1 MFGILFLDDENKSE
15 NIYFLKN
22 KKSKVFLVT
31 QVMIFGKF
39 VKRIIKKVDLKVEFR
54 SKYKPKLILD
64 YTEGD
69 R

>member
-1 MFGILFLDDENKSE
+1 MFNLFSYLYKHIILFGILFLDDENKSE

-39 VKRIIKKVDLKVEFR
+39 VKRIIKKVDLKAEFR
-54 SKYKPKLILD
+54 SK
-64 YTEGD
+64 
-69 R
+69 